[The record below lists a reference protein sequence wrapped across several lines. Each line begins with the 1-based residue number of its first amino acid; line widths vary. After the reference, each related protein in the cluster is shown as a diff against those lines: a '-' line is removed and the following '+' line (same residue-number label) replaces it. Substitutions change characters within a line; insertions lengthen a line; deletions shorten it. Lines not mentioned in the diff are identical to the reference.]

1 MKRFFLTFIIITAVM
16 VPLSAEDT
24 GTAVSGDPLVL
35 TVENAVELGL
45 ANNYNLKIQK
55 STAAGKE
62 RSRKDAW
69 NVFLPDISA
78 SATLSRS
85 NSAQTVGGTAVMGL
99 DPMTGITEPTT
110 EDGMYDYL
118 MLASYEREM
127 SPWTAVGN
135 ISAQLALS
143 AAMFNGIKQLEL
155 DYNNALL
162 ELESAKQNTEKN
174 IKTNFYNLLLLQ
186 EQIDVLKKNIETTEA
201 RLESMENM
209 YQYGYITEL
218 DLLNTRAGLA
228 SMGPSLLKIENG
240 YEQLKMVFLMDLGLN
255 LNREVILEGAVDASP
270 ERWDADSLVDN
281 YMAGRIDIQQLTIA
295 EEMLENG
302 KAATI
307 NQSLLPTLVLGWSYS
322 PYQADPFETET
333 WGDDGYFGDNGSFSV
348 TLSLPLEDWLPHSGT
363 SNNIREAG
371 EEIERMA
378 YQKELAFLG
387 AEMEIRSLVMT
398 LNTSRESLL
407 VLAELIEIN
416 RKSLEMST
424 ESYNNGQLSLLDL
437 ETAENDLLQAEL
449 DLVSE
454 KYNYISS
461 LLELETAINRN
472 LTK

>member
-1 MKRFFLTFIIITAVM
+1 MKRILLTFIIISAGM
-16 VPLSAEDT
+16 VSLSAEEPAT
-24 GTAVSGDPLVL
+24 SISGAPLVL
-35 TVENAVELGL
+35 SVETAVELGL
-45 ANNYNLKIQK
+45 ANNYNLKIQE

-69 NVFLPDISA
+69 NVFLPDISM

-85 NSAQTVGGTAVMGL
+85 NSSQTVAGTAVLGL
-99 DPMTGITEPTT
+99 DPMSGITEPTT
-110 EDGMYDYL
+110 ADGMYDYL
-118 MLASYEREM
+118 MLTSYESEI

-162 ELESAKQNTEKN
+162 ELDSSKQNTEKS

-186 EQIDVLKKNIETTEA
+186 EQIDVLKKNIKTTEA
-201 RLESMENM
+201 RLESMEDM
-209 YQYGYITEL
+209 YQYGYITEI
-218 DLLNTRAGLA
+218 DLLNTKAGLA

-255 LNREVILEGAVDASP
+255 LNQKIILDGSVEASP
-270 ERWDADSLVDN
+270 EIWDADSLVN
-281 YMAGRIDIQQLTIA
+281 TYMANRIDIQQLTIA
-295 EEMLENG
+295 QKMLENG
-302 KAATI
+302 KSATI
-307 NQSLLPTLVLGWSYS
+307 NQSLLPALVLGWSYS
-322 PYQADPFETET
+322 PYQADPFESET

-348 TLSLPLEDWLPHSGT
+348 TLSLPVEDWLPHSGT
-363 SNNIREAG
+363 SNSIREAG
-371 EEIERMA
+371 DEIERMA

-398 LNTSRESLL
+398 LNTSRESLK
-407 VLAELIEIN
+407 VLAEVIEIN

-461 LLELETAINRN
+461 LLNLETAINKN